1 MLKTLYIAAT
11 GMDAQQTR
19 MDVIANNLANAQT
32 TGFKKV
38 RANFQDLLSQTL
50 RNVTSPDARGGSLP
64 APLQVGLG
72 VQTVATTRDLSQGNL
87 VNTNNPLD
95 LAIQGQGYF
104 QVQLPNGEFA
114 YTRAGNFSLD
124 STGRIVDQAGDLVQP
139 ASTIPA
145 NTTAIT
151 INSDGTVYATV
162 GNNSTPQQVGALQ
175 LYTFANPGGLE
186 ASGSNNLAETV
197 ASGNPIASK
206 PGLNGTGTLLQG
218 YLENS
223 NISAVTEMVDMISTQ
238 RAYELNSKAIQ
249 TADQMLQKVTTL
261 R

>member
-38 RANFQDLLSQTL
+38 RAEFEDLLSQTL
-50 RNVTSPDARGGSLP
+50 RGVTPPDARGGSVP

-72 VQTVATTRDLSQGNL
+72 VQPVATTRDLSQGDL

-95 LAIQGQGYF
+95 LAVQGQGYF
-104 QVQLPNGEFA
+104 QVQCANGELAF
-114 YTRAGNFSLD
+114 TRAGNFSLD
-124 STGRIVDQAGDLVQP
+124 ATGRLVDQSGELVQP
-139 ASTIPA
+139 GITIPA
-145 NTTAIT
+145 NTTAVT
-151 INSDGTVYATV
+151 IKSDGTVWATT
-162 GNNSTPQQVGALQ
+162 GNNTTPTQVGALQ
-175 LYTFANPGGLE
+175 LYNFPNPGGLE
-186 ASGSNNLAETV
+186 ASGNNNFAETV

-206 PGLNGTGTLLQG
+206 PGENGTGTLLQG